1 MRHAPATTLLVTIG
15 LGAALVLSACTDG
28 STRPERHGHVHV
40 GGEHGC
46 GDDRADERRHGGR
59 RQHAES
65 DLDHPAGPRR
75 RPRRRHPALVVQ
87 RLVTAGRWQFTD
99 DPLNDPSVVGDPV
112 AVPKTAFTPV
122 LQPGGGRLYCV
133 WRDPRVDVTNVVIDV
148 AVVDSTKAFAALQQL
163 SGFDCDR
170 ESEGYRCQKISQNPQ
185 YPVTDGDTY
194 FTRGDIGIRI
204 TQSNVPTDGL
214 LDDVEAHVFG

>member
-1 MRHAPATTLLVTIG
+1 MTDGATSIDGATATTGADPSPTSTIPQVPG
-15 LGAALVLSACTDG
+15 VDHDG
-28 STRPERHGHVHV
+28 GTLPSS
-40 GGEHGC
+40 C
-46 GDDRADERRHGGR
+46 
-59 RQHAES
+59 S
-65 DLDHPAGPRR
+65 S
-75 RPRRRHPALVVQ
+75 
-87 RLVTAGRWQFTD
+87 LVTAGRWQFTD

-112 AVPKTAFTPV
+112 TVPKTAFTPV

-214 LDDVEAHVFG
+214 LEDVEAHVFG